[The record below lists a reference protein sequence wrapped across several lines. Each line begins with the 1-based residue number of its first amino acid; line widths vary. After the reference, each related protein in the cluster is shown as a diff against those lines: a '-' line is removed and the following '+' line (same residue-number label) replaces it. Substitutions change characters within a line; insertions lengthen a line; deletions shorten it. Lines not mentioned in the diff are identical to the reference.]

1 MTPADAASM
10 CDAQVERLDE
20 AGPERSSFGLERRAE
35 QRLGVAA
42 AMMSSPEPRP
52 AIRFDR
58 IDQIQPTPLAPVVHD
73 YIFGDTVTGLIGTSG
88 RASRLSRATGRAVS
102 GRIRRGS
109 GRVSHRERCF
119 TGGKRV
125 GRGKRVWVRWELGGD
140 GVI

>member
-58 IDQIQPTPLAPVVHD
+58 IDQIKPTTLAPVVHD
-73 YIFGDTVTGLIGTSG
+73 YIFGDTGKIG
-88 RASRLSRATGRAVS
+88 RAHVCTPVTNAPLVRRLPLPKKQKSKA
-102 GRIRRGS
+102 
-109 GRVSHRERCF
+109 
-119 TGGKRV
+119 
-125 GRGKRVWVRWELGGD
+125 
-140 GVI
+140 

>member
-58 IDQIQPTPLAPVVHD
+58 IDQIKPTPLAPVVHA
-73 YIFGDTVTGLIGTSG
+73 YIFGDTVTGMIAASG
-88 RASRLSRATGRAVS
+88 ECNSFIAGHLACRVGPTTPWS
-102 GRIRRGS
+102 G
-109 GRVSHRERCF
+109 
-119 TGGKRV
+119 TGGIQD
-125 GRGKRVWVRWELGGD
+125 WVFCPAGACANQTLKGFPGWAP
-140 GVI
+140 

>member
-42 AMMSSPEPRP
+42 ARMSSPEPRP

-58 IDQIQPTPLAPVVHD
+58 IDQLKPTPLAPVVHD
-73 YIFGDTVTGLIGTSG
+73 YIFGDTVTGLIG
-88 RASRLSRATGRAVS
+88 ASRACKSRS
-102 GRIRRGS
+102 E
-109 GRVSHRERCF
+109 ER
-119 TGGKRV
+119 RV
-125 GRGKRVWVRWELGGD
+125 GQECVSKCGAGWSPSNSKQQEYGTVCVERVHDNEQRYNNKNSD
-140 GVI
+140 